1 MNNNVSTATLR
12 NWNKLNTNTENRLTT
27 RANKCMSKKR
37 FVPVEYFSD
46 KSNVKI
52 IQDNIEILSGYEYK
66 VEDVVYS
73 IAVYLLEKKNILSK
87 KHIKKVLSDYSFD
100 FIPQINQIEW
110 PDNERDLLGIVY
122 QSLQFEGSKN
132 KKGSYYTP
140 ETVARN
146 MVKDIDFSKGQKFL
160 DPCCGSGAFLLI
172 LDNALP
178 EQIFGIDND
187 PIAVFISK
195 INLLLKYSESEFIPN
210 IECFD
215 YLEKQNLFNLNSK
228 IYYEQFD
235 YIITNPP
242 WGAVSCENNDIQQI
256 TSNESFSCFFVKS
269 FYQLKKSG
277 IIRFLFPES
286 VLNVKTHKDLRNF
299 MLNNCC
305 IDSFTIYDDKFTGV
319 TTKYIDISCS
329 KNEPLQKAKLYINGQ
344 ESEIVTSDFYKTEN
358 HVFNFL
364 NTEDMDI
371 VQQVKDMGKYNLSN
385 STWALGIVT
394 GDNKKKLFPDFKN
407 ELEAIYTGKEIMP
420 YLLKE
425 AKKYILYDRSQ
436 LQQVAKE
443 EYYRAEE
450 KLVYKFISNRLT
462 FAYDNKKRL
471 FLNSAN
477 ILIPDIPGMSIKTV
491 MAFLNSELYQFLYI
505 KMFGEVKILKGNL
518 MELPFPE
525 ISPEQDFIISDIV
538 DDVLSGKNRIN
549 DLQQQIYN
557 IFNIKEK
564 EVEHIRRTLYGTAD
578 KNIKDANQ

>member
-1 MNNNVSTATLR
+1 MNNNVSTATIR
-12 NWNKLNTNTENRLTT
+12 NWNKLNTNIENRLTT

-52 IQDNIEILSGYEYK
+52 IQDAIEVLSKYE
-66 VEDVVYS
+66 VGDIVYS
-73 IAVYLLEKKNILSK
+73 IAVYLLAKKNILNK
-87 KHIKKVLSDYSFD
+87 THVEKVLSDYSFN
-100 FIPQINQIEW
+100 FIPQINETKW
-110 PDNERDLLGIVY
+110 PDNERDLLGVVY
-122 QSLQFEGSKN
+122 QSLQSEGSKN

-140 ETVARN
+140 EIVARN

-160 DPCCGSGAFLLI
+160 DPCCGSGAFLLM

-256 TSNESFSCFFVKS
+256 TSKESFSCFFVKS
-269 FYQLKKSG
+269 FYQLKKHG

-305 IDSFTIYDDKFTGV
+305 IDSLTVYDDKFTGV

-329 KNEPLQKAKLYINGQ
+329 KNEQLQKKAKLYINGQ
-344 ESEIVTSDFYKTEN
+344 VNEIVTSDFYKTEN
-358 HVFNFL
+358 LVFNFL
-364 NTEDMDI
+364 NNEDMKI

-394 GDNKKKLFPDFKN
+394 GDNKKKLFSDFKSGF
-407 ELEAIYTGKEIMP
+407 EAIYTGKEIMP

-450 KLVYKFISNRLT
+450 KLVYKFISNKLT

-477 ILIPDIPGMSIKTV
+477 ILIPNIPGMSIKTV

-518 MELPFPE
+518 MEMPFPE

-549 DLQQQIYN
+549 DLQQQIYY

-564 EVEHIRRTLYGTAD
+564 EVEHIRRILYGTAD
-578 KNIKDANQ
+578 KNIKDPNQ

>member
-1 MNNNVSTATLR
+1 MNNNVSTATIR
-12 NWNKLNTNTENRLTT
+12 NWNKLNTNIENRLTT

-52 IQDNIEILSGYEYK
+52 IQDAIEVLSKYE
-66 VEDVVYS
+66 VGDIVYS
-73 IAVYLLEKKNILSK
+73 IAVYLLAKKNILNK
-87 KHIKKVLSDYSFD
+87 THVEKVLSDYSFN
-100 FIPQINQIEW
+100 FIPQINETEW

-122 QSLQFEGSKN
+122 QSLQSEGSKN

-140 ETVARN
+140 EIVARN

-160 DPCCGSGAFLLI
+160 DPCCGSGAFLLV

-256 TSNESFSCFFVKS
+256 TSKESFSCFFVKS
-269 FYQLKKSG
+269 FYQLKKHG
-277 IIRFLFPES
+277 IIRFLLPES

-305 IDSFTIYDDKFTGV
+305 IDSFTVYDDKFTGV

-329 KNEPLQKAKLYINGQ
+329 KNKPLQKAKLYINGQ
-344 ESEIVTSDFYKTEN
+344 VNEIVTSDFYKTEN
-358 HVFNFL
+358 LVFNFL
-364 NTEDMDI
+364 NNEDMKI
-371 VQQVKDMGKYNLSN
+371 VQQVKDMEKYNLSN

-394 GDNKKKLFPDFKN
+394 GDNKKKLFSDFKSGF
-407 ELEAIYTGKEIMP
+407 EAIYTGKEITP

-443 EYYRAEE
+443 EYYRAGE
-450 KLVYKFISNRLT
+450 KLVYKFISNKLT

-477 ILIPDIPGMSIKTV
+477 ILIPNIPGMSIKTV

-518 MELPFPE
+518 MEMPFPE
-525 ISPEQDFIISDIV
+525 ISPEQNFIISDIV

-549 DLQQQIYN
+549 DLQQQIYS

-578 KNIKDANQ
+578 KNIKDPNQ